1 MALAEREVKTENAL
15 SPGPTADLVA
25 LFSEVK
31 AWKGRSDLSEDTVA
45 EVQRILAEAPNATV
59 VLFGHTR
66 LAERFPFADNVI
78 CAWCGDALMQD
89 AAAQRLVTSA
99 S

>member
-1 MALAEREVKTENAL
+1 MAAL
-15 SPGPTADLVA
+15 GPSRS

-31 AWKGRSDLSEDTVA
+31 AWKGRSELSAETVA
-45 EVQRILAEAPNATV
+45 EVQRILAKAPAAAV
-59 VLFGHTR
+59 VLFGHPR
-66 LAERFPFADNVI
+66 LAERLPFADNVI

-89 AAAQRLVTSA
+89 AAAQRLVDSA